1 MEWKR
6 LLSSERARPSKA
18 KTGSKDGRSEFQKDY
33 HRIVGSASFRR
44 LQDKTQVFP
53 LERGDFVRTRLTH
66 SLEVSSFAASLGQS
80 VGSRIMERDPS
91 FAAEDREAIIDILR
105 SAGLVHDIGNPPFGH
120 FGETAIR
127 QWFKRNLGKLEYEGR
142 SVSELLCGQRAEDFY
157 HFEGNAQAVRLLS
170 RLHYLVDGNGMN
182 LTYALLN
189 TIVKYP
195 VSSLMIDK
203 NSGDVRTKK
212 AGYYQAEEAIFS
224 AFSSAT
230 GAGHCRYPLAFLL
243 EAADDIAYK
252 TGDIEDAVKKGKI
265 GYRRLLEE
273 LERARDKC
281 RDEAEREALSAGAD
295 ALSKKYENAVKYGKP
310 SPEENAV
317 QNWVI
322 GVQGTLLF
330 SATDAFMEHYEEI
343 MAGAFRKELLA
354 VSPQRALCEAL
365 GDIAYRYAFR
375 SKEILKLEIAGAS
388 IFDGILQRFIPAA
401 IRMDTNAYTELD
413 DKLMSLV
420 SENYKLSYREQ
431 SRGCDETQKLY
442 LRLLLVTDYLCGM
455 TDSFAK
461 RLYQELAGIV

>member
-142 SVSELLCGQRAEDFY
+142 PVSELLCGQRAEDFY

-212 AGYYQAEEAIFS
+212 AGYYQA
-224 AFSSAT
+224 
-230 GAGHCRYPLAFLL
+230 
-243 EAADDIAYK
+243 
-252 TGDIEDAVKKGKI
+252 
-265 GYRRLLEE
+265 
-273 LERARDKC
+273 
-281 RDEAEREALSAGAD
+281 
-295 ALSKKYENAVKYGKP
+295 VKYGKP

-330 SATDAFMEHYEEI
+330 SAADAFMEYYEEI